1 MMYNFLNALFG
12 TNSRPDIGHEQRVA
26 TVRDKSG
33 QPALQKTVPIKG
45 DYDSDVKALEDK
57 YGALVPGDSITL
69 SLTEMLEIAPRKRRR
84 TDAYV
89 GLISYM
95 KAEKGIT
102 LNVMSRKAKK
112 TVPVQQS
119 KKKGIYYGHMV

>member
-12 TNSRPDIGHEQRVA
+12 TNSRPDIGHEQQRVA

-33 QPALQKTVPIKG
+33 QTALQKTVPIKG

-112 TVPVQQS
+112 NNASTA
-119 KKKGIYYGHMV
+119 I